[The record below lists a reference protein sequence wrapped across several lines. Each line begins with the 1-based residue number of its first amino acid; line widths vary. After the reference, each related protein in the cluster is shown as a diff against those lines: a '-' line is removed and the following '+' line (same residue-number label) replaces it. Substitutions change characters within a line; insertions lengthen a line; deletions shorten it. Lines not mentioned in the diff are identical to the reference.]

1 MSGAKHD
8 LVRHHLI
15 TVTSGKNPRRD
26 SDRISIQDIWPENM
40 NEFCV
45 PIENTG
51 HTDNIVDGAEEY
63 GVSVPIGN
71 TQDTQCSNRE
81 LQCSNRELGVP
92 VVAQKKISLRRSQ
105 EEDPPIVPPGD
116 TRLSTLDPISTK
128 PRRKK
133 PGTPTPETQEVLNYL
148 NTVHGR
154 QFEDTTEIQSL
165 LNKGKSIAD
174 CKRLIDWLWA
184 IDRLENPEGYEKY
197 ANNVSPFRPKNF
209 DRLSDRARRWDEQG
223 RPPHASRGAR
233 ASPDPNGFISQKG
246 YRTAQNS
253 QRIMEDI
260 AHARERQPDIFRA
273 SDRNE

>member
-1 MSGAKHD
+1 MPKITDDGTLHRYRTEIPNTLIRGKKSVGLSIYAKWLYVYLKSVAGDAGICYRSTTTIAQESGISRTQVSGAKHD

-92 VVAQKKISLRRSQ
+92 VVAQKKISLRRSH
-105 EEDPPIVPPGD
+105 EE
-116 TRLSTLDPISTK
+116 
-128 PRRKK
+128 
-133 PGTPTPETQEVLNYL
+133 
-148 NTVHGR
+148 
-154 QFEDTTEIQSL
+154 
-165 LNKGKSIAD
+165 
-174 CKRLIDWLWA
+174 
-184 IDRLENPEGYEKY
+184 ENPFVLTTVKTFSQTTLKEIVTGLWIAERYNAETPPDHPKHSLPLSPARLKR
-197 ANNVSPFRPKNF
+197 AN
-209 DRLSDRARRWDEQG
+209 DYARRFPDPAFW
-223 RPPHASRGAR
+223 HAVFAEIWRSPWLRGQRTGAR
-233 ASPDPNGFISQKG
+233 
-246 YRTAQNS
+246 
-253 QRIMEDI
+253 RIW
-260 AHARERQPDIFRA
+260 A
-273 SDRNE
+273 